1 VPPDGLRV
9 TPAKSLDE
17 VQTRSPCEPDAS
29 ATVAEHMKLP
39 LLSGEQAPPPV
50 AVSVGGVQLHD
61 TGRDCGWAAP
71 EAVKVKVPLLQAM
84 PEMDT
89 DCGTPGER
97 VPLDGLKVALTSL
110 LAVQVIL
117 PVELELSVR
126 VTVQDPV
133 PPQVLESKLV
143 GLTDH
148 AGTAGEG
155 DGDGEGDGEGDGD
168 GDGEGEG
175 DGDGEGEGGGVV
187 PGGLVGEG
195 IGLGDGVGVTPV
207 TTSVTA
213 TVVFPAFEVIL
224 TVPE

>member
-1 VPPDGLRV
+1 
-9 TPAKSLDE
+9 
-17 VQTRSPCEPDAS
+17 
-29 ATVAEHMKLP
+29 M
-39 LLSGEQAPPPV
+39 
-50 AVSVGGVQLHD
+50 
-61 TGRDCGWAAP
+61 
-71 EAVKVKVPLLQAM
+71 
-84 PEMDT
+84 
-89 DCGTPGER
+89 
-97 VPLDGLKVALTSL
+97 PLDGLKVALISL

-133 PPQVLESKLV
+133 TPQVLDKLV

-155 DGDGEGDGEGDGD
+155 DGDGEGEGDGD
-168 GDGEGEG
+168 GDGEGEGEGDGEG

-195 IGLGDGVGVTPV
+195 VGLGDGVGVTPV

>member
-1 VPPDGLRV
+1 LVGV
-9 TPAKSLDE
+9 T
-17 VQTRSPCEPDAS
+17 VIF
-29 ATVAEHMKLP
+29 
-39 LLSGEQAPPPV
+39 
-50 AVSVGGVQLHD
+50 GVQLHD

-71 EAVKVKVPLLQAM
+71 EAVKVNVPFWQAM
-84 PEMDT
+84 PEIFT

-97 VPLDGLKVALTSL
+97 VPLDGLKVALIPL

-126 VTVQDPV
+126 VTVQGPV
-133 PPQVLESKLV
+133 APQVLESKLV

-155 DGDGEGDGEGDGD
+155 EGEGEGDGEGEGEGDGEGDGD
-168 GDGEGEG
+168 GDG
-175 DGDGEGEGGGVV
+175 DGAGEGEGGGVV

-195 IGLGDGVGVTPV
+195 VGLGGGVGVTPV

-213 TVVFPAFEVIL
+213 TVAFPAFEVIL

>member
-1 VPPDGLRV
+1 
-9 TPAKSLDE
+9 
-17 VQTRSPCEPDAS
+17 
-29 ATVAEHMKLP
+29 M
-39 LLSGEQAPPPV
+39 

-71 EAVKVKVPLLQAM
+71 EAVKVNVPFWQAM
-84 PEMDT
+84 PEIFT

-97 VPLDGLKVALTSL
+97 VPLDGLKVALIPL

-133 PPQVLESKLV
+133 PPQVLGSKLV

-155 DGDGEGDGEGDGD
+155 DGDGEGEGEGDGD

-175 DGDGEGEGGGVV
+175 DGAGEGEGGGVV

-195 IGLGDGVGVTPV
+195 VVLGGDVVLGGGVGVTPV

-213 TVVFPAFEVIL
+213 TVAFPAFEVIL

>member
-1 VPPDGLRV
+1 
-9 TPAKSLDE
+9 
-17 VQTRSPCEPDAS
+17 
-29 ATVAEHMKLP
+29 
-39 LLSGEQAPPPV
+39 V

-71 EAVKVKVPLLQAM
+71 EAVKVKVPLSEAM

-97 VPLDGLKVALTSL
+97 VPLDGLKVAPTSL
-110 LAVQVIL
+110 LADQVML
-117 PVELELSVR
+117 PVELGFSVR
-126 VTVQDPV
+126 VTVHGAV
-133 PPQVLESKLV
+133 TPQVLESKLV

-148 AGTAGEG
+148 AGGTAGEG

-175 DGDGEGEGGGVV
+175 DGAGEGEGGGVV
-187 PGGLVGEG
+187 PGGLVGES
-195 IGLGDGVGVTPV
+195 IGLGGDVVLGGGVGVTPV

-213 TVVFPAFEVIL
+213 TAVFPAFEVIL